1 MRKAKKTKKEIEEL
15 VIDEFKILRA
25 FEFDDGN
32 TAFDME
38 INGIKIYGCTVM
50 SGKNGRFI
58 SFPQRK
64 GSDRKYYNV
73 VWFGL
78 SEKDSDSI
86 IDAVDAETK

>member
-1 MRKAKKTKKEIEEL
+1 MREAKKTKKEIETL

-25 FEFDDGN
+25 HEFDNGN
-32 TAFDME
+32 TAFDIE
-38 INGIKIYGCTVM
+38 INGIKIYGCTIM
-50 SGKNGRFI
+50 QGKNGRFI

-64 GSDRKYYNV
+64 GSDGKYYNV